1 MDVDFGLLA
10 QETLELSNILRQQK
24 KLLDEIDPVCA
35 ANENEENNYDQ
46 NEDNEE
52 SQSCAIIIDRNVIP
66 NAKPGIIFVIEKGG
80 HTFCIKGL
88 ATSNLRFRHQQINN
102 YRDEEAFSRL
112 IISNDFDPSLIQ
124 YYETDTVEKADKIVK
139 HMINRRFPIQED
151 VICNISD
158 PGFSWWYDDSS
169 DRITLFFKSH
179 GIDRAQN
186 LMQLGPV
193 GDHRKAG
200 IYFNQVFK
208 LYGLLFPVKEF
219 SCTSKSF
226 SIRTSDP
233 SSVTF
238 RMFRRVFL
246 EGINEFD
253 LDYPFNTPIFSEFW
267 HYLDQIA
274 SFRKFWLHVFDLV
287 LEDDQNGQVYIQ

>member
-1 MDVDFGLLA
+1 MDMDFGLLA
-10 QETLELSNILRQQK
+10 QETVELSNILRKQK
-24 KLLDEIDPVCA
+24 QLLDEIDPVFA
-35 ANENEENNYDQ
+35 DVENNHLEPPTSKSEK
-46 NEDNEE
+46 NFTP
-52 SQSCAIIIDRNVIP
+52 S
-66 NAKPGIIFVIEKGG
+66 AKPGIIFVLEKGG
-80 HTFCIKGL
+80 HTFCVRGF
-88 ATSNLRFRHQQINN
+88 ATSNLRFRYQQINN
-102 YRDEEAFSRL
+102 YRDEEAFYRL
-112 IISNDFDPSLIQ
+112 KMDKDSDPNEIQ

-158 PGFSWWYDDSS
+158 PGFSWWYDDSD

-219 SCTSKSF
+219 SCTSKSL
-226 SIRTSDP
+226 SITTSDP

-238 RMFRRVFL
+238 RMFRRIFL
-246 EGINEFD
+246 EGVNEFD
-253 LDYPFNTPIFSEFW
+253 LDYPFNVPIYAEFW

-274 SFRKFWLHVFDLV
+274 AFRKFWLHVFDLV
-287 LEDDQNGQVYIQ
+287 LEDDQNGQAYIQ